1 VICIF
6 NLGDFSRKI
15 EGEQGVRASAVD
27 TPAVLRLGSN
37 HKEIQRAV
45 RIMKLKNQVAVITG
59 AGRNIGKAMAKLFA
73 TEGAK
78 IAVVEMHQ
86 GRGQAVVDEITGAGG
101 EAIVVMCD
109 VSKSKDVQ
117 AMVKTVVA
125 KFGGIDILVN
135 NAALTDHANI
145 FDSTEDEFDKV
156 IAVSLKGPYLVTK
169 YVAEQMRKQGRG
181 GKIVNFGSTSGMV
194 GRFDGIAYAAAK
206 AGVINMTRA
215 MAVQLA
221 ADKIRVN
228 CVVPNRSGSPV
239 GYDDDVAGSRT
250 FQNLA
255 GRLGTADDQAKAALF
270 LVSDDSEFIIG
281 HALLVDGG
289 VMATANF
296 PREQFQK

>member
-1 VICIF
+1 
-6 NLGDFSRKI
+6 
-15 EGEQGVRASAVD
+15 
-27 TPAVLRLGSN
+27 
-37 HKEIQRAV
+37 
-45 RIMKLKNQVAVITG
+45 MKLKGQVAVITG

-73 TEGAK
+73 SEGAK
-78 IAVVEMHQ
+78 IAVAEMHQ
-86 GRGQAVVDEITGAGG
+86 GRGQAVVDEITKAGG
-101 EAIVVMCD
+101 EAMVVLCD
-109 VSKSKDVQ
+109 VSKTSDVQ
-117 AMVKTVVA
+117 EMVKNVVA

-145 FDSTEDEFDKV
+145 FNSTEEEFDKV

-181 GKIVNFGSTSGMV
+181 GKVLNFGSTSGMV

-221 ADKIRVN
+221 EHKIRVN

-239 GYDDDVAGSRT
+239 GYDDDVAGNRT

-296 PREQFQK
+296 PKENFGK

>member
-1 VICIF
+1 M
-6 NLGDFSRKI
+6 
-15 EGEQGVRASAVD
+15 
-27 TPAVLRLGSN
+27 RLKG
-37 HKEIQRAV
+37 
-45 RIMKLKNQVAVITG
+45 QVALITG

-73 TEGAK
+73 SEGAK
-78 IAVVEMHQ
+78 IVVAEMHQ
-86 GRGQAVVDEITGAGG
+86 GRGQSAVDEINQSGG
-101 EAIVVMCD
+101 EATLVLGD
-109 VSKSKDVQ
+109 VSKSVDVKK
-117 AMVKTVVA
+117 MVQQSVD

-145 FDSTEDEFDKV
+145 FDSTEEEFDKI

-181 GKIVNFGSTSGMV
+181 GKIVNFGSTSGLV

-206 AGVINMTRA
+206 AGVINLTRA

-221 ADKIRVN
+221 EYGIRVN
-228 CVVPNRSGSPV
+228 CIVPNRSGSPV
-239 GYDDDVAGSRT
+239 GYDDDVTGSRT

-255 GRLGTADDQAKAALF
+255 GRLGTAEDQAKAALF
-270 LVSDDSEFIIG
+270 LVSDDSSFIYG
-281 HALLVDGG
+281 HPLIVDGG

>member
-1 VICIF
+1 VAIPRWRLEPAR
-6 NLGDFSRKI
+6 NLLGAGQGFGATALKQPAKI
-15 EGEQGVRASAVD
+15 
-27 TPAVLRLGSN
+27 PW
-37 HKEIQRAV
+37 KEA
-45 RIMKLKNQVAVITG
+45 IMKLPGQVALITG

-73 TEGAK
+73 SEGAK
-78 IAVVEMHQ
+78 IAVAEVHE
-86 GRGQAVVDEITGAGG
+86 GRGQAVVDEIYNSGH
-101 EAIVVMCD
+101 EAVLVLGD
-109 VSKSKDVQ
+109 VSRSGDVQ
-117 AMVKTVVA
+117 AMVKKVIA
-125 KFGGIDILVN
+125 RFGGIDILVN

-145 FDSTEDEFDKV
+145 LDSKEEEFDRV
-156 IAVSLKGPYLVTK
+156 IAVSLKGPYLMTK
-169 YVAEQMRKQGRG
+169 YVAAEMRKQGRG
-181 GKIVNFGSTSGMV
+181 GKILNFGSTSGMI

-221 ADKIRVN
+221 EYKIRVN

-239 GYDDDVAGSRT
+239 GFDDDVAGNRT

-270 LVSDDSEFIIG
+270 LVSDDSDFIYG
-281 HALLVDGG
+281 HPLVVDGG

>member
-1 VICIF
+1 
-6 NLGDFSRKI
+6 
-15 EGEQGVRASAVD
+15 
-27 TPAVLRLGSN
+27 
-37 HKEIQRAV
+37 
-45 RIMKLKNQVAVITG
+45 MKLKGQVAMITG

-73 TEGAK
+73 SEGAK
-78 IAVVEMHQ
+78 IVVAEVHE
-86 GRGQAVVDEITGAGG
+86 GRGQAVVDEINRSGQ
-101 EAIVVMCD
+101 EAMLVLGD
-109 VSKSKDVQ
+109 VSNSADVRE
-117 AMVKTVVA
+117 MVQKVVA

-145 FDSTEDEFDKV
+145 FDSSEEEFDKV

-169 YVAEQMRKQGRG
+169 FVAEQMRQQGRG

-221 ADKIRVN
+221 EYRIRVN

-239 GYDDDVAGSRT
+239 GFDDEVAGSRT

-255 GRLGTADDQAKAALF
+255 GRLGTAEDQAKAALF
-270 LVSDDSEFIIG
+270 LVSDDSDFVYG
-281 HALLVDGG
+281 HPLVVDGG

>member
-1 VICIF
+1 
-6 NLGDFSRKI
+6 
-15 EGEQGVRASAVD
+15 
-27 TPAVLRLGSN
+27 
-37 HKEIQRAV
+37 
-45 RIMKLKNQVAVITG
+45 MKLKDQVAVITG

-73 TEGAK
+73 SEGAK
-78 IAVVEMHQ
+78 IAVAEMHE
-86 GRGQAVVDEITGAGG
+86 GRGQAVVDEITKAGG
-101 EAIVVMCD
+101 EAMVVLCD
-109 VSKSKDVQ
+109 VSKSGDV
-117 AMVKTVVA
+117 AEMIHRVVA

-169 YVAEQMRKQGRG
+169 YVAAQMKQQGRG
-181 GKIVNFGSTSGMV
+181 GKIVNFGSTSGLV
-194 GRFDGIAYAAAK
+194 GRPDGIAYAAAK

-221 ADKIRVN
+221 PYKIRVN

-239 GYDDDVAGSRT
+239 GYDDDVSGSRT
-250 FQNLA
+250 FENLA

-281 HALLVDGG
+281 HPLVVDGG

-296 PREQFQK
+296 PKEQFQK

>member
-1 VICIF
+1 
-6 NLGDFSRKI
+6 
-15 EGEQGVRASAVD
+15 
-27 TPAVLRLGSN
+27 
-37 HKEIQRAV
+37 
-45 RIMKLKNQVAVITG
+45 MKLKGQVAIITG

-73 TEGAK
+73 SEGAK
-78 IAVVEMHQ
+78 IAVIEMHE
-86 GRGQAVVDEITGAGG
+86 GRGQAVVDEINRSGQ
-101 EAIVVMCD
+101 EAMLVLCD
-109 VSKSKDVQ
+109 VAKASDVKE
-117 AMVKTVVA
+117 MVKKVTA

-145 FDSTEDEFDKV
+145 FDSTEEEFDKV
-156 IAVSLKGPYLVTK
+156 IEVSLKGPYLVTK
-169 YVAEQMRKQGRG
+169 YVAQQMRDQGRG

-221 ADKIRVN
+221 DSKIRVN

-250 FQNLA
+250 VQNLA
-255 GRLGTADDQAKAALF
+255 GRLGTAEDQAKAALF
-270 LVSDDSEFIIG
+270 LVSADSDFIYG
-281 HALLVDGG
+281 HPLVVDGG

>member
-1 VICIF
+1 
-6 NLGDFSRKI
+6 
-15 EGEQGVRASAVD
+15 
-27 TPAVLRLGSN
+27 
-37 HKEIQRAV
+37 
-45 RIMKLKNQVAVITG
+45 MKLFGQVAIITG

-73 TEGAK
+73 SEGAK
-78 IAVVEMHQ
+78 IAVAEVHE
-86 GRGQAVVDEITGAGG
+86 GRGQTVVEEINQAGY
-101 EAIVVMCD
+101 EATLVLGD
-109 VSKSKDVQ
+109 VAKSRDVQ
-117 AMVKTVVA
+117 AMVEGVVA

-135 NAALTDHANI
+135 NAALTDHATI
-145 FDSTEDEFDKV
+145 LDSSEDEFDKV
-156 IAVSLKGPYLVTK
+156 IAVSLKGPYVVTK
-169 YVAEQMRKQGRG
+169 YVALQMVKQGRG

-194 GRFDGIAYAAAK
+194 GRPDGIAYAAAK

-221 ADKIRVN
+221 PYKIRVN

-250 FQNLA
+250 FDNLA

-281 HALLVDGG
+281 HPLVVDGG

-296 PREQFQK
+296 PKEQFQK

>member
-1 VICIF
+1 
-6 NLGDFSRKI
+6 
-15 EGEQGVRASAVD
+15 
-27 TPAVLRLGSN
+27 
-37 HKEIQRAV
+37 
-45 RIMKLKNQVAVITG
+45 MKLAGQVALITG

-73 TEGAK
+73 AEGAK
-78 IAVVEMHQ
+78 IAVAELHE
-86 GRGQAVVDEITGAGG
+86 GRGRAVVDEITQVGH
-101 EAIVVMCD
+101 EAMLVLGD
-109 VSKSKDVQ
+109 VAKSSDVQ
-117 AMVKTVVA
+117 AMVETVVA
-125 KFGGIDILVN
+125 RFGGIDILVT
-135 NAALTDHANI
+135 NAALTDHATI
-145 FDSTEDEFDKV
+145 LDSAEEEFDKV

-169 YVAEQMRKQGRG
+169 YVAQQMVKQGRG
-181 GKIVNFGSTSGMV
+181 GKILNFGSTSGLI
-194 GRFDGIAYAAAK
+194 GRHDGIAYAAAK

-215 MAVQLA
+215 LAVQLA
-221 ADKIRVN
+221 PYRIRVN